1 MRARG
6 QFLVTLLVVVLV
18 AGAGVYL
25 QRQVGPKVLA
35 APVAGKAASG
45 AWFCPHGGG
54 PQGTKDWRAMLAV
67 ANPGSSPVRIRVT
80 ELDAEKPAAADASV
94 VPPGRELLLDV
105 PADAPEAS
113 TFVEY
118 FGGWVSAGWVMRAQG
133 SISGVAAES
142 CTPEADRTWTLADGD
157 TSLPQGAKPKE
168 GNQTQLVIM
177 NPFSTDAALSV
188 VLYGERAG
196 PTSTKD
202 LTDFVLPAMRSV
214 AIPLAK
220 YVLGPEALGAQVRV
234 SVGRVAAATLS
245 TSFVNGIRSAEGV
258 PGPPP
263 QRIFLPAGTGHA
275 STQLAITAP
284 APQGVTVSAALRG
297 RQEPQLVADLDRQ
310 QQQGGTSAA
319 HDTSIQGPSTYQ
331 ITASGGVASAV
342 RTLASDTSHD
352 GASTSGSA
360 VAAPAWVVPPAAASE
375 PARPS
380 IVLFDAGTQDARV
393 TLTALP
399 STALPSG
406 KGKAPNPVTV
416 TVPAGRSSSAPDR
429 FASAVVTS
437 SVLVVSSGP
446 PVVAASAAFSEGQH
460 GVGGFAVA
468 MGVVDPADGNN
479 A

>member
-25 QRQVGPKVLA
+25 QRRVGPKALA
-35 APVAGKAASG
+35 APVGGTATSG

-54 PQGTKDWRAMLAV
+54 PKGTKDWHATLAV

-80 ELDAEKPAAADASV
+80 ELGSEKPAPADASV

-105 PADAPEAS
+105 PADSPEAS
-113 TFVEY
+113 TYVEY

-133 SISGVAAES
+133 SISGVAAEA
-142 CTPEADRTWTLADGD
+142 CTAEADRTWTLADGD
-157 TSLPQGAKPKE
+157 TSLPQGLKVKE
-168 GNQTQLVIM
+168 RNRSQLVIM

-188 VLYGERAG
+188 VLYGDQR
-196 PTSTKD
+196 PTSSKD

-214 AIPLAK
+214 SIPLAK
-220 YVLGPEALGAQVRV
+220 YVVGPEALGAQVRV

-245 TSFVNGIRSAEGV
+245 TSFATGIRSAEGV

-263 QRIFLPAGTGHA
+263 QRIFLPAGPKHA

-284 APQGVTVSAALRG
+284 EPQGDTVSGTLRG
-297 RQEPQLVADLDRQ
+297 RQEPQPVADLDGQQ
-310 QQQGGTSAA
+310 QQQGGTSGV
-319 HDTSIQGPSTYQ
+319 HDTSITGPSTYQ
-331 ITASGGVASAV
+331 INASRGVAAAV
-342 RTLASDTSHD
+342 RTLVSGTSHD

-360 VAAPAWVVPPAAASE
+360 VAAPAWVVPPAASSE

-399 STALPSG
+399 SG
-406 KGKAPNPVTV
+406 KGKAPKPVTV
-416 TVPAGRSSSAPDR
+416 TVPAGESSSAPGR
-429 FASAVVTS
+429 FASAVATS
-437 SVLVVSSGP
+437 SVLVVSAGP
-446 PVVAASAAFSEGQH
+446 PVVAASAAFSEGEH

-468 MGVVDPADGNN
+468 TGVIDPSDGNN

>member
-6 QFLVTLLVVVLV
+6 QFLVTLLVVILV

-25 QRQVGPKVLA
+25 QRRVGPKALA
-35 APVAGKAASG
+35 APVAGTATSG

-54 PQGTKDWRAMLAV
+54 PQGTKDWRATLAV

-80 ELDAEKPAAADASV
+80 ELGAEKPAAADASV
-94 VPPGRELLLDV
+94 VPPGREVLLEV
-105 PADAPEAS
+105 PADSPEAS

-133 SISGVAAES
+133 TISGVAAES

-157 TSLPQGAKPKE
+157 TSLPQGAKPNE
-168 GNQTQLVIM
+168 GNQTELVIM

-188 VLYGERAG
+188 VLYGNGR

-202 LTDFVLPAMRSV
+202 LTDFVLPAKRSV

-220 YVLGPEALGAQVRV
+220 YVVGPEALGAQVRV

-245 TSFVNGIRSAEGV
+245 TSFANGIRSSEGL
-258 PGPPP
+258 PGPPA
-263 QRIFLPAGTGHA
+263 QRIFLPAGTGPA

-284 APQGVTVSAALRG
+284 APKGVTASGTLRG
-297 RQEPQLVADLDRQ
+297 SQAPQPVADLAAQ
-310 QQQGGTSAA
+310 QQQGETSAL
-319 HDTSIQGPSTYQ
+319 HDSSIRGPSTYQ
-331 ITASGGVASAV
+331 ITASGGVAAAV

-352 GASTSGSA
+352 GASTSGSS

-380 IVLFDAGTQDARV
+380 IVLFDAGTKDARV

-399 STALPSG
+399 SSKA
-406 KGKAPNPVTV
+406 KAPKPVTV
-416 TVPAGRSSSAPDR
+416 TVPAGQSSSAPAR
-429 FASAVVTS
+429 FASAVATS

-446 PVVAASAAFSEGQH
+446 PVVAASAAFSEGEH

-468 MGVVDPADGNN
+468 TGVVDPADGNN